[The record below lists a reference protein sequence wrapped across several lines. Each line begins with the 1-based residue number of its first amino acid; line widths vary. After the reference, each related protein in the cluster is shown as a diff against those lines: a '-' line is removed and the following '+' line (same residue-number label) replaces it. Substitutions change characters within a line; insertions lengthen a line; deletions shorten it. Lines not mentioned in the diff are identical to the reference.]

1 MSAGVRALCGL
12 LAWAVLSLPAVTHL
26 LHGSWAHAM
35 LTFAALVVMP
45 LLLELVPPDRAGPFL
60 STLLLRLAVAL
71 QLPAA
76 ALLAIAF
83 RMEPGAWSTLAAAP
97 WAAVLL
103 MLAASGLARTIQ
115 RSWGDLPALCGDAG
129 LAFAAIG
136 AAWLLADRAAIR
148 PLGFSGEVVLLTAIH
163 FHYAGIVLPILAAT
177 ALHQLRRRALGA
189 LIAAGVIAGV
199 PAVAIGITLTQLQ
212 VLPAVEAVAA
222 LLMAA
227 SGAAV
232 GVVHVGLGLQRHG
245 SMGVRCGWVLA
256 GASLAVGMTLAA
268 LYGVRGFFAPWPWL
282 DIPWMRAL
290 HGTVNAIGFGLFG
303 TLAWWCFARRAKM
316 SGPREA

>member
-1 MSAGVRALCGL
+1 MSAGVRALGGL
-12 LAWAVLSLPAVTHL
+12 LAWAGLSLPAVTHL

-35 LTFAALVVMP
+35 LTFAALVIMP
-45 LLLELVPPDRAGPFL
+45 LLLEIIPPDRAAPFL

-76 ALLAIAF
+76 VLLAIAF
-83 RMEPGAWSTLAAAP
+83 RLEPGGWATLLAAP

-103 MLAASGLARTIQ
+103 MLAASGLSRAVQ

-129 LAFAAIG
+129 LVFAAVG

-148 PLGFSGEVVLLTAIH
+148 PMDFSGEIVLLTAIH
-163 FHYAGIVLPILAAT
+163 FHYAGIVLPILAAK
-177 ALHQLRRRALGA
+177 ALHQLQQRTLGA

-199 PAVAIGITLTQLQ
+199 PAVAVGITLTQLQ
-212 VLPAVEAVAA
+212 AASAVEAAAA
-222 LLMAA
+222 LLMAV

-245 SMGVRCGWVLA
+245 SVGVRCGWVIA
-256 GASLAVGMTLAA
+256 GGSLAVGMALAA
-268 LYGVRGFFAPWPWL
+268 LYGVRGFFTPWPWL

-290 HGTVNAIGFGLFG
+290 HGSVNAIGFGLCG
-303 TLAWWCFARRAKM
+303 TLAWWRFECRAM
-316 SGPREA
+316 EPRGPN